1 MSVSLKG
8 RTAIVTGAAVGIG
21 NAYAR
26 ALAKEG
32 CNVAVI
38 DLRADVADLPKE
50 LEKHGVKSFAVQG
63 DVSQADTVRKF
74 VDQVVATFGGI
85 DVLINNAG
93 QCWVSLVDDDLDK
106 VEKDYDG
113 MVGTNLRGEYLM
125 GRAVIPQML
134 KQGRGGEIVNI
145 GTDHGVTCGSP
156 NEICTHVES
165 TCPWHETPRPT
176 GGGTVLDIYDAS
188 KYGTYALTF
197 AWAKALR
204 PQNIRVNCICM
215 GATDSHMIRG
225 FFGERATPEEIA
237 TWMTAENSA
246 QVVVD
251 ILKEGPKGRTGETIN
266 LCIGRKTV
274 LEPERKP
281 IYVTPESVGYNAR
294 ETVDA

>member
-1 MSVSLKG
+1 MGVSLKG

-26 ALAKEG
+26 AMAKEG

-38 DLRADVADLPKE
+38 DLRADIADLPKE
-50 LEKHGVKSFAVQG
+50 LEKHGVKAFAVQG
-63 DVSQADTVRKF
+63 DVSQPATVRAF
-74 VDQVVATFGGI
+74 VDKVIATFGGVDI
-85 DVLINNAG
+85 LINNAG
-93 QCWVSLVDDDLDK
+93 QCWVSLVDDDLEK
-106 VEKDYDG
+106 SEKDYEG

-156 NEICTHVES
+156 RELCPHLAS
-165 TCPWHETPRPT
+165 CPWGDSPRPT

-204 PQNIRVNCICM
+204 PHDIRVNCICM
-215 GATDSHMIRG
+215 GATDSHMIRQ
-225 FFGERATPEEIA
+225 FFGERATPEEVA
-237 TWMTAENSA
+237 TWMKAEDSA

-251 ILKEGPKGRTGETIN
+251 ILREGPKGRTGETIN
-266 LCIGRKTV
+266 LCVGRPCKI
-274 LEPERKP
+274 EPERDP
-281 IYVTPESVGYNAR
+281 IYVTPESVGYNTR

>member
-26 ALAKEG
+26 AMAREG

-38 DLRADVADLPKE
+38 DLRAGIADLPKE
-50 LEKHGVKSFAVQG
+50 LEKHGVKAFAVHG
-63 DVSQADTVRKF
+63 DVSKPETVRKF
-74 VDQVVATFGGI
+74 VDQVIATYGGVDI
-85 DVLINNAG
+85 LINNAG
-93 QCWVSLVDDDLDK
+93 QCSVSLVDDDLDK
-106 VEKDYDG
+106 TEADYES

-125 GRAVIPQML
+125 GRAVIAQLL

-156 NEICTHVES
+156 NEVCPHLAA
-165 TCPWHETPRPT
+165 CPWGDSPRPT
-176 GGGTVLDIYDAS
+176 GGGTVMDIYDAS

-197 AWAKALR
+197 AWAKALK
-204 PQNIRVNCICM
+204 PQNIRVNCMCM
-215 GATDSHMIRG
+215 GATDSWMIRNFYG
-225 FFGERATPEEIA
+225 DRATPEEVA

-266 LCIGRKTV
+266 LCVGRPTV

>member
-1 MSVSLKG
+1 MSVSLRG
-8 RTAIVTGAAVGIG
+8 RSAIVTGAAVGIG
-21 NAYAR
+21 NAYAK
-26 ALAKEG
+26 ALAREG

-38 DLRADVADLPKE
+38 DLRPEIMGLPKE
-50 LEKHGVKSFAVQG
+50 LEKAGIKSVAMVG
-63 DVSQADTVRKF
+63 DVSKPEDVRKF
-74 VDQVVATFGGI
+74 VDMTAGMFGGV

-106 VEKDYDG
+106 SVKDYDG
-113 MVGTNLRGEYLM
+113 MVGTNLKGEYLM
-125 GRAVIPQML
+125 GRAVIPLML
-134 KQGRGGEIVNI
+134 KAGRGGEIVNV
-145 GTDHGVTCGSP
+145 GTDHGVTCGAP
-156 NEICTHVES
+156 RELCPHLS
-165 TCPWHETPRPT
+165 TCTWGDSPRPT

-188 KYGTYALTF
+188 KYGTYALSF

-204 PQNIRVNCICM
+204 PHDIRVNCICM

-225 FFGERATPEEIA
+225 FFGERATPEEVA
-237 TWMTAENSA
+237 TWMTAEDSA

-266 LCIGRKTV
+266 LCIGRPCT

-281 IYVTPESVGYNAR
+281 IFVTPESVGYTAR

>member
-1 MSVSLKG
+1 MTVSLIGK
-8 RTAIVTGAAVGIG
+8 TAIVTGAAIGIG
-21 NAYAR
+21 RAYAKAMAR
-26 ALAKEG
+26 EG

-38 DLRADVADLPKE
+38 DLMPEIMDLPKE
-50 LEKHGVKSFAVQG
+50 LERRGVKAFAVTG
-63 DVSQADTVRKF
+63 DVSDPATARKF
-74 VDQVVATFGGI
+74 VDDVIARFGGVDI
-85 DVLINNAG
+85 LINNAG
-93 QCWVSLVDDDLDK
+93 KCWVSSSHDDLDK
-106 VEKDYDG
+106 TLADYDG
-113 MVGTNLRGEYLM
+113 MVGTNLKGEYLM
-125 GRAVIPQML
+125 GRAVMPSMIA
-134 KQGRGGEIVNI
+134 RGGGNIVNI

-204 PQNIRVNCICM
+204 PSNIRVNCICM

-225 FFGERATPEEIA
+225 FFGERATPEEVA

>member
-21 NAYAR
+21 NAYAK
-26 ALAKEG
+26 ALAREG
-32 CNVAVI
+32 CDVAVI
-38 DLRADVADLPKE
+38 DIRPDIADLPKE
-50 LEKHGVKSFAVQG
+50 LEKSGIKSFAVQG
-63 DVSQADTVRKF
+63 DVSDAPTVRKF
-74 VDQVVATFGGI
+74 VDQVASQFGGVDI
-85 DVLINNAG
+85 LINNAG
-93 QCWVSLVDDDLDK
+93 QCWVSMVDDDLEK
-106 VEKDYDG
+106 SEKDYDG

-125 GRAVIPQML
+125 GRAVIPLML
-134 KQGRGGEIVNI
+134 KQGSGEIVNI

-156 NEICTHVES
+156 NEICIHVDS
-165 TCPWHETPRPT
+165 TCPWNETPRPT

-197 AWAKALR
+197 AWAKALK
-204 PQNIRVNCICM
+204 PKNIRVNCICM

-225 FFGERATPEEIA
+225 FFGERATPEEVA

-266 LCIGRKTV
+266 LCIGRPTV

>member
-21 NAYAR
+21 NAYAK
-26 ALAKEG
+26 AMAKEG

-38 DLRADVADLPKE
+38 DLRSEITDLAPE
-50 LEKHGVKSFAVQG
+50 LESHGIKAMAVVG
-63 DVSQADTVRKF
+63 DVSQPATVRKF
-74 VDQVVATFGGI
+74 VDDVIAKFGGVDI
-85 DVLINNAG
+85 LINNAG
-93 QCWVSLVDDDLDK
+93 QCSVSLVDDDLDK
-106 VEKDYDG
+106 SLADYES

-156 NEICTHVES
+156 REICPSLS
-165 TCPWHETPRPT
+165 TCPWGDSPRPT
-176 GGGTVLDIYDAS
+176 GGGTVMDIYDAS

-204 PQNIRVNCICM
+204 PHDIRVNCMCM
-215 GATDSHMIRG
+215 GATDSWMIRN
-225 FFGERATPEEIA
+225 FFGERATPEEVA
-237 TWMTAENSA
+237 TWMTAEDSA

-251 ILKEGPKGRTGETIN
+251 ILTEGPKGRTGETIN
-266 LCIGRKTV
+266 LCIGRPCKK
-274 LEPERKP
+274 EPEREP
-281 IYVTPESVGYNAR
+281 IYVTPESIGYDQR

>member
-26 ALAKEG
+26 AMAREG

-38 DLRADVADLPKE
+38 DLRAEIADLAGE
-50 LEKHGVKSFAVQG
+50 LEKHGVKAYAVQG
-63 DVSQADTVRKF
+63 DVSQPATVRKF
-74 VDQVVATFGGI
+74 VDDVIAKFGGVDI
-85 DVLINNAG
+85 LINNAG
-93 QCWVSLVDDDLDK
+93 QCSVSLVEDDLDK
-106 VEKDYDG
+106 SLADYES

-125 GRAVIPQML
+125 GRAVIAQLL

-156 NEICTHVES
+156 NEICPHLS
-165 TCPWHETPRPT
+165 TCPWGDSPRPT
-176 GGGTVLDIYDAS
+176 GGGTVMDIYDAS

-197 AWAKALR
+197 AWSKALK
-204 PQNIRVNCICM
+204 PQNIRVNCMCM
-215 GATDSHMIRG
+215 GATDSWMIRNFYG
-225 FFGERATPEEIA
+225 DRATPEEVA

-251 ILKEGPKGRTGETIN
+251 ILKEGPGGRTGETIN
-266 LCIGRKTV
+266 LCVGRPTV

-281 IYVTPESVGYNAR
+281 IYVTPESVGYTTR

>member
-21 NAYAR
+21 NAYAKAMAR
-26 ALAKEG
+26 EG

-38 DLRADVADLPKE
+38 DLRAEITSLAGE
-50 LEKHGVKSFAVQG
+50 LEKHGVKAYAVQG
-63 DVSQADTVRKF
+63 DVSQPATVRKF
-74 VDQVVATFGGI
+74 VDDVIGKFGGVDI
-85 DVLINNAG
+85 LINNAG
-93 QCWVSLVDDDLDK
+93 QCSVSLIDDDLDK
-106 VEKDYDG
+106 TEADYES

-125 GRAVIPQML
+125 GRAVIAQLL

-156 NEICTHVES
+156 RELCPHLES
-165 TCPWHETPRPT
+165 CPWGDSPRPT
-176 GGGTVLDIYDAS
+176 GGGTVMDIYDAS

-197 AWAKALR
+197 AWAKALK
-204 PQNIRVNCICM
+204 PQNIRVNCMCM
-215 GATDSHMIRG
+215 GATDSWMIRN
-225 FFGERATPEEIA
+225 FFGERATPEEVA

-266 LCIGRKTV
+266 LCVGRPTV

>member
-1 MSVSLKG
+1 MGVSLKG

-26 ALAKEG
+26 AMAKEG

-38 DLRADVADLPKE
+38 DLRADIADLAKE
-50 LEKHGVKSFAVQG
+50 LEKHGVKAFAVQG
-63 DVSQADTVRKF
+63 DVSQPATVRAF
-74 VDQVVATFGGI
+74 VDKVIATFGGVDI
-85 DVLINNAG
+85 LINNAG
-93 QCWVSLVDDDLDK
+93 QCWVSLVDDDLEK
-106 VEKDYDG
+106 SEKDYEG

-156 NEICTHVES
+156 RELCPHLAS
-165 TCPWHETPRPT
+165 CPWGDSPRPT

-204 PQNIRVNCICM
+204 PHDIRVNCICM
-215 GATDSHMIRG
+215 GATDSHMIRQ
-225 FFGERATPEEIA
+225 FFGERATPEEVA
-237 TWMTAENSA
+237 TWMKAEDSA

-251 ILKEGPKGRTGETIN
+251 ILREGPKGRTGETIN
-266 LCIGRKTV
+266 LCVGRPCKI
-274 LEPERKP
+274 EPERDP
-281 IYVTPESVGYNAR
+281 IYVTPESVGYNTR

>member
-8 RTAIVTGAAVGIG
+8 RNAIVTGAAVGIG

-26 ALAKEG
+26 ALAREG

-38 DLRADVADLPKE
+38 DLRPDIADLPKE
-50 LEKHGVKSFAVQG
+50 LEKSGVRSFAVQG
-63 DVSQADTVRKF
+63 DVSRPDEVRAF
-74 VDQVVATFGGI
+74 VDKVAGTFGGVDI
-85 DVLINNAG
+85 LINNAG
-93 QCWVSLVDDDLDK
+93 QCWVSLVDDDLEK
-106 VEKDYDG
+106 VEKDYEG

-125 GRAVIPQML
+125 GRAVIPLML
-134 KQGRGGEIVNI
+134 KQGRGGEIINI

-156 NEICTHVES
+156 NEICTHVEL

-204 PQNIRVNCICM
+204 PKNIRVNCICM
-215 GATDSHMIRG
+215 GATDSHMIRQ
-225 FFGERATPEEIA
+225 FFGERATPEEVA

-274 LEPERKP
+274 LESERKP
-281 IYVTPESVGYNAR
+281 IYVTPESVGYDQR
-294 ETVDA
+294 EAVHA

>member
-21 NAYAR
+21 NAYAKAMAR
-26 ALAKEG
+26 EG

-38 DLRADVADLPKE
+38 DLRPEIMDLTKD
-50 LEKHGVKSFAVQG
+50 LEAHGVKAMAVVG
-63 DVSQADTVRKF
+63 DVSQPATVRKF
-74 VDQVVATFGGI
+74 VDDVIARFGGVDI
-85 DVLINNAG
+85 LINNAG
-93 QCWVSLVDDDLDK
+93 QCSVSLVDDDLDK
-106 VEKDYDG
+106 SLADYES

-156 NEICTHVES
+156 REICPHLS
-165 TCPWHETPRPT
+165 TCTWGDAPRPT
-176 GGGTVLDIYDAS
+176 GGGTVMDIYDAS

-204 PQNIRVNCICM
+204 PHNIRVNCMCM
-215 GATDSHMIRG
+215 GATDSWMIRN
-225 FFGERATPEEIA
+225 FFGERATPEEVA
-237 TWMTAENSA
+237 TWMTAEDSA

-251 ILKEGPKGRTGETIN
+251 ILREGPKGRTGETIN
-266 LCIGRKTV
+266 LCVGRPCKK
-274 LEPERKP
+274 EPEREP
-281 IYVTPESVGYNAR
+281 IYVTPESIGYDQR

>member
-1 MSVSLKG
+1 MGVSLRG

-21 NAYAR
+21 NAYAKAMAR
-26 ALAKEG
+26 EG

-38 DLRADVADLPKE
+38 DLRPEIAALPTE
-50 LEKHGVKSFAVQG
+50 LERQGVKAFAMQG
-63 DVSQADTVRKF
+63 DVSDPATVRRF
-74 VDQVVATFGGI
+74 VDAAAARFGGVDI
-85 DVLINNAG
+85 LINNAG

-106 VEKDYDG
+106 SEKDYEG

-125 GRAVIPQML
+125 GRAVIPLML

-156 NEICTHVES
+156 REICPHLPS
-165 TCPWHETPRPT
+165 CPWGDSPRPT

-204 PQNIRVNCICM
+204 PHGIRVNCICM
-215 GATDSHMIRG
+215 GATDSWMIRN
-225 FFGERATPEEIA
+225 FFGERATPEEVA
-237 TWMTAENSA
+237 TWMTAEDSA

-251 ILKEGPKGRTGETIN
+251 IMKEGPNGRTGETIN
-266 LCIGRKTV
+266 LCIGRPCRI
-274 LEPERKP
+274 EPERPP
-281 IYVTPESVGYNAR
+281 IYVTPESIGYNTR
-294 ETVDA
+294 EMVNA

>member
-21 NAYAR
+21 NAYAKAMAR
-26 ALAKEG
+26 EG

-38 DLRADVADLPKE
+38 DLRPEIVELPKE
-50 LEKHGVKSFAVQG
+50 LEKHGVKAFAVQG
-63 DVSQADTVRKF
+63 DVSRPATVRKF
-74 VDQVVATFGGI
+74 VDQVIATYGGVDI
-85 DVLINNAG
+85 LINNAG
-93 QCWVSLVDDDLDK
+93 QCSVSLVDDDLDK
-106 VEKDYDG
+106 SEADYES

-125 GRAVIPQML
+125 GRAVIAQLL
-134 KQGRGGEIVNI
+134 KQGRGGEIINI

-156 NEICTHVES
+156 NEVCPHLS
-165 TCPWHETPRPT
+165 ACPWGDSPRPT
-176 GGGTVLDIYDAS
+176 GGGTVMDIYDAS

-204 PQNIRVNCICM
+204 PRNIRVNCMCM
-215 GATDSHMIRG
+215 GATDSWMIRNFYG
-225 FFGERATPEEIA
+225 DRATPEEVA

-266 LCIGRKTV
+266 LCVGRPTV